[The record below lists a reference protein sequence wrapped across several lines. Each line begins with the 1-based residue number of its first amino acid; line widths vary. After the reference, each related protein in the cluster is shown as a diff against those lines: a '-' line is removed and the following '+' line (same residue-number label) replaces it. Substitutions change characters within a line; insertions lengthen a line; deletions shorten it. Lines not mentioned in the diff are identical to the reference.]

1 MSDHNNIYNI
11 MSKLD
16 ALKPEPEPE
25 TPKQAA
31 ERIYESV
38 EAKGSILEG
47 VKTVEQNLSEKY
59 MGFKKTVAAIKKSG
73 TADNPEAVAAAIG
86 RKKYGK
92 AAFQK
97 AAAAGTKMD
106 EEQVD
111 QNNDGKNDFE
121 DVKIARMKAALKG
134 KNKGVAEGTDERK
147 QNALWAQITAHEKAA
162 KASKDL
168 KRQHHLKMADQLRSQ
183 LKTSDNEQGVAE
195 GMNDTVYPNA
205 QVIKSKN
212 GKPVGEIYQ
221 DASGWGCFHY
231 RADRGYDGIDS
242 REDAIAA
249 LKDLHQEIGRSR
261 PDYTI
266 KGVAEERE
274 TLKTKHGTI
283 YKGGTYGTDYDG
295 DDAPKKPKHVPKT
308 GQKGRPKK
316 DAAPTYSK
324 TNDPF
329 GRVPDTAPKG
339 KKGTVIKG
347 KGNQDTVDEAAK
359 WRDPEHKG
367 QLYTQEP
374 RSDEDDYYGDDDYYN
389 PKPDDYPGAK
399 NLKGGGEFDHNDPLQ
414 KGFGRHGHDVL
425 DRGPRKGMPS
435 RNHITSLKGSIKA
448 AHGKH
453 AAPVLPES
461 RKTVSAM
468 VLESVNFKKMMDE
481 CDMTMAEMLECIDQD
496 IKTYKT
502 TGDMT
507 DRLRDFMHLHQH
519 AKKQMEENK
528 PVPYEVPAV
537 QRRAAGAAPL
547 TPSDVQA
554 QDAARSMHP
563 GMTKLDAPA
572 PAVNDELD
580 ELAKL
585 AGITDEGNAFTGK
598 LASTPKGGEFELD
611 GNTFKDTSNLD
622 ESMCNECGM
631 YESQCSCQEGNLFT
645 KHLKDTP
652 DGGEFEIDGKKYKDT
667 SSLEEMA
674 RLAGIFQ
681 EGKDYGDTTYNEPPT
696 YDNTPDE
703 QVQDEDVLLRGG
715 DGEVAGME
723 KKMSRDGA
731 ARFSDNPLAMKE
743 SQELIKPAAEFD
755 FVEAM
760 GRKLMQAYEGIK
772 AK

>member
-16 ALKPEPEPE
+16 ALKPEPE

-59 MGFKKTVAAIKKSG
+59 MGFK
-73 TADNPEAVAAAIG
+73 
-86 RKKYGK
+86 
-92 AAFQK
+92 
-97 AAAAGTKMD
+97 
-106 EEQVD
+106 
-111 QNNDGKNDFE
+111 
-121 DVKIARMKAALKG
+121 
-134 KNKGVAEGTDERK
+134 
-147 QNALWAQITAHEKAA
+147 
-162 KASKDL
+162 
-168 KRQHHLKMADQLRSQ
+168 
-183 LKTSDNEQGVAE
+183 
-195 GMNDTVYPNA
+195 
-205 QVIKSKN
+205 
-212 GKPVGEIYQ
+212 
-221 DASGWGCFHY
+221 
-231 RADRGYDGIDS
+231 
-242 REDAIAA
+242 
-249 LKDLHQEIGRSR
+249 
-261 PDYTI
+261 
-266 KGVAEERE
+266 EERE
-274 TLKTKHGTI
+274 TLQTKKGTI
-283 YKGGTYGTDYDG
+283 YKGGTYGTEYDPS
-295 DDAPKKPKHVPKT
+295 DEEKKTKAKHVPKK

-347 KGNQDTVDEAAK
+347 KGNQDTVDEANIQPTGAMSRSHIGNLSNPVTNSVVHPSSGKEIGLITQQPTGEYYAHPSSTGLAHSQGATFATKDEAHQFIRNAHAKAIKNGTLSDKWQKKQPLPQFAKGQQGVAEAAK
-359 WRDPEHKG
+359 WRDPEHKDK
-367 QLYTQEP
+367 LYTQEP
-374 RSDEDDYYGDDDYYN
+374 RSDEDDYYGDLDYYN

-399 NLKGGGEFDHNDPLQ
+399 NLKGGGEFDHNDPLR
-414 KGFGRHGHDVL
+414 KGFGRRGHDVL

>member
-16 ALKPEPEPE
+16 ALKPEPE

-47 VKTVEQNLSEKY
+47 VKGVEQNLSEKY
-59 MGFKKTVAAIKKSG
+59 MGFKAVEKSAKKG
-73 TADNPEAVAAAIG
+73 GAENPAAVAAAIG

-92 AAFQK
+92 TAFQK
-97 AAAAGTKMD
+97 AAAAGKKMG
-106 EEQVD
+106 E
-111 QNNDGKNDFE
+111 
-121 DVKIARMKAALKG
+121 
-134 KNKGVAEGTDERK
+134 
-147 QNALWAQITAHEKAA
+147 
-162 KASKDL
+162 S
-168 KRQHHLKMADQLRSQ
+168 
-183 LKTSDNEQGVAE
+183 EQGVAE
-195 GMNDTVYPNA
+195 GMNDTVYPNSH
-205 QVIKSKN
+205 VIKSKN

-221 DASGWGCFHY
+221 DANGWGCFHY

-274 TLKTKHGTI
+274 TLKTKGGTI
-283 YKGGTYGTDYDG
+283 YKGGTYGTDFDG
-295 DDAPKKPKHVPKT
+295 DDAPKKKEKHVPKT

-316 DAAPTYSK
+316 EKPAEYSK
-324 TNDPF
+324 SNDPF
-329 GRVPDTAPKG
+329 GRVPDKAPKG

-347 KGNQDTVDEAAK
+347 KGNQDTVDE
-359 WRDPEHKG
+359 G
-367 QLYTQEP
+367 
-374 RSDEDDYYGDDDYYN
+374 RS
-389 PKPDDYPGAK
+389 
-399 NLKGGGEFDHNDPLQ
+399 
-414 KGFGRHGHDVL
+414 
-425 DRGPRKGMPS
+425 
-435 RNHITSLKGSIKA
+435 
-448 AHGKH
+448 
-453 AAPVLPES
+453 
-461 RKTVSAM
+461 TVGTM

-507 DRLRDFMHLHQH
+507 DRLRDFMHLHNH

-547 TPSDVQA
+547 TPGNVQA

-611 GNTFKDTSNLD
+611 GETFKDTSSLD
-622 ESMCNECGM
+622 EGMCNECGM

-652 DGGEFEIDGKKYKDT
+652 DGGEFEIDGKKYQDT

-681 EGKDYGDTTYNEPPT
+681 EGKDYGDTTYNEPPM

-723 KKMSRDGA
+723 KKMNRDGA

>member
-1 MSDHNNIYNI
+1 M
-11 MSKLD
+11 
-16 ALKPEPEPE
+16 
-25 TPKQAA
+25 
-31 ERIYESV
+31 
-38 EAKGSILEG
+38 
-47 VKTVEQNLSEKY
+47 
-59 MGFKKTVAAIKKSG
+59 
-73 TADNPEAVAAAIG
+73 
-86 RKKYGK
+86 
-92 AAFQK
+92 
-97 AAAAGTKMD
+97 
-106 EEQVD
+106 
-111 QNNDGKNDFE
+111 
-121 DVKIARMKAALKG
+121 
-134 KNKGVAEGTDERK
+134 
-147 QNALWAQITAHEKAA
+147 
-162 KASKDL
+162 
-168 KRQHHLKMADQLRSQ
+168 
-183 LKTSDNEQGVAE
+183 
-195 GMNDTVYPNA
+195 
-205 QVIKSKN
+205 
-212 GKPVGEIYQ
+212 
-221 DASGWGCFHY
+221 
-231 RADRGYDGIDS
+231 
-242 REDAIAA
+242 
-249 LKDLHQEIGRSR
+249 
-261 PDYTI
+261 
-266 KGVAEERE
+266 AEERE

-374 RSDEDDYYGDDDYYN
+374 RSDEDDYYGDLDYYN

-399 NLKGGGEFDHNDPLQ
+399 NLKGGGEFDHNDPLR
-414 KGFGRHGHDVL
+414 KGFGRRGHDVL

-585 AGITDEGNAFTGK
+585 AGITDEGNTFTGK

-611 GNTFKDTSNLD
+611 SNTFKDTSNLD

>member
-16 ALKPEPEPE
+16 ALKPEPE

-73 TADNPEAVAAAIG
+73 TADNPEAVAASIG

-97 AAAAGTKMD
+97 AAAAGKKMD

-134 KNKGVAEGTDERK
+134 KN
-147 QNALWAQITAHEKAA
+147 
-162 KASKDL
+162 
-168 KRQHHLKMADQLRSQ
+168 
-183 LKTSDNEQGVAE
+183 
-195 GMNDTVYPNA
+195 
-205 QVIKSKN
+205 
-212 GKPVGEIYQ
+212 
-221 DASGWGCFHY
+221 
-231 RADRGYDGIDS
+231 
-242 REDAIAA
+242 
-249 LKDLHQEIGRSR
+249 
-261 PDYTI
+261 

-359 WRDPEHKG
+359 WRDPEHKDK
-367 QLYTQEP
+367 LYTQEP
-374 RSDEDDYYGDDDYYN
+374 RGAEDDYYGDLEYYN

-399 NLKGGGEFDHNDPLQ
+399 NLKGGGEFDHNDPLR
-414 KGFGRHGHDVL
+414 KGFGRRGHDVL

-461 RKTVSAM
+461 RKTVSTM

-481 CDMTMAEMLECIDQD
+481 CDMTMAEMLECMNQD

>member
-16 ALKPEPEPE
+16 ALKPEPE

>member
-16 ALKPEPEPE
+16 ALKPAPE

-47 VKTVEQNLSEKY
+47 VKGVEQNLSEKY
-59 MGFKKTVAAIKKSG
+59 QGFKKTVAAIKKSG
-73 TADNPEAVAAAIG
+73 TADNPEAVAAEIG

-97 AAAAGTKMD
+97 AAAAGKKMG
-106 EEQVD
+106 E
-111 QNNDGKNDFE
+111 
-121 DVKIARMKAALKG
+121 
-134 KNKGVAEGTDERK
+134 
-147 QNALWAQITAHEKAA
+147 
-162 KASKDL
+162 S
-168 KRQHHLKMADQLRSQ
+168 
-183 LKTSDNEQGVAE
+183 EQGVAE
-195 GMNDTVYPNA
+195 GMDDTVYPNA

-221 DASGWGCFHY
+221 DGNSWGCFHY

-249 LKDLHQEIGRSR
+249 LKDLHQETGRSR

-266 KGVAEERE
+266 KGVAEGLRGTGNPGMPTPYDQGHTDAKKGRAYDNPYDQPGEEQEHSQYKKGYEQGKKQGVAEERE

-283 YKGGTYGTDYDG
+283 YKGGTYGTDFDG

-316 DAAPTYSK
+316 EKPAEYSK

-347 KGNQDTVDEAAK
+347 KGNQDTVDEGRNAV
-359 WRDPEHKG
+359 G
-367 QLYTQEP
+367 Q
-374 RSDEDDYYGDDDYYN
+374 
-389 PKPDDYPGAK
+389 
-399 NLKGGGEFDHNDPLQ
+399 
-414 KGFGRHGHDVL
+414 
-425 DRGPRKGMPS
+425 
-435 RNHITSLKGSIKA
+435 
-448 AHGKH
+448 
-453 AAPVLPES
+453 
-461 RKTVSAM
+461 M

-507 DRLRDFMHLHQH
+507 DRLRDFMHLHNH
-519 AKKQMEENK
+519 AKKQMEENR

-537 QRRAAGAAPL
+537 QRQAAGAAPL
-547 TPSDVQA
+547 TPGDVQA

-563 GMTKLDAPA
+563 GMTKLDAPK
-572 PAVNDELD
+572 PAVTDELD

-598 LASTPKGGEFELD
+598 LHNTPKGGEFELD

-622 ESMCNECGM
+622 EAMCNECGM

-652 DGGEFEIDGKKYKDT
+652 DGGEFEIGGKHYKDT

-681 EGKDYGDTTYNEPPT
+681 EGKDYGDTSFNEPPT

-703 QVQDEDVLLRGG
+703 QIQDEDVLLRGG

-723 KKMSRDGA
+723 KAMHNDKPTFKNG
-731 ARFSDNPLAMKE
+731 DNPLSE
-743 SQELIKPAAEFD
+743 TTDLIKPAAEFD

>member
-16 ALKPEPEPE
+16 ALKPEPE

-73 TADNPEAVAAAIG
+73 TADNPEAVAASIG

-97 AAAAGTKMD
+97 AAAAGKKMGEGELD
-106 EEQVD
+106 ESGLQYYTGKKKYGK
-111 QNNDGKNDFE
+111 DGME
-121 DVKIARMKAALKG
+121 AALKG

-183 LKTSDNEQGVAE
+183 LKTSDNEQ
-195 GMNDTVYPNA
+195 
-205 QVIKSKN
+205 
-212 GKPVGEIYQ
+212 
-221 DASGWGCFHY
+221 
-231 RADRGYDGIDS
+231 
-242 REDAIAA
+242 
-249 LKDLHQEIGRSR
+249 
-261 PDYTI
+261 
-266 KGVAEERE
+266 GVAEERE

-374 RSDEDDYYGDDDYYN
+374 RGAEDDYYGDLDYYN

-399 NLKGGGEFDHNDPLQ
+399 NLKGGGEFDHNDPLR

-496 IKTYKT
+496 IKTYNT

>member
-16 ALKPEPEPE
+16 ALKPEPE

-73 TADNPEAVAAAIG
+73 TADNPEAVAASIG

-195 GMNDTVYPNA
+195 
-205 QVIKSKN
+205 
-212 GKPVGEIYQ
+212 
-221 DASGWGCFHY
+221 
-231 RADRGYDGIDS
+231 
-242 REDAIAA
+242 
-249 LKDLHQEIGRSR
+249 
-261 PDYTI
+261 
-266 KGVAEERE
+266 ERE

-359 WRDPEHKG
+359 WRDPEHKDK
-367 QLYTQEP
+367 LYTQEP
-374 RSDEDDYYGDDDYYN
+374 RGADDDYYGDLDYYN

-399 NLKGGGEFDHNDPLQ
+399 NLKGGGEFDHNDPLR
-414 KGFGRHGHDVL
+414 KGFGRRGHDVL

-563 GMTKLDAPA
+563 GMTKRDAPA

-585 AGITDEGNAFTGK
+585 AGITDEGNTFTGK

-611 GNTFKDTSNLD
+611 SNTFKDTSNLD

>member
-16 ALKPEPEPE
+16 ALKPAPE

-47 VKTVEQNLSEKY
+47 VTSVEQTLSEKY
-59 MGFKKTVAAIKKSG
+59 QGFKKTVTAIKKSG

-97 AAAAGTKMD
+97 AAAAGKKMG
-106 EEQVD
+106 E
-111 QNNDGKNDFE
+111 
-121 DVKIARMKAALKG
+121 
-134 KNKGVAEGTDERK
+134 
-147 QNALWAQITAHEKAA
+147 
-162 KASKDL
+162 S
-168 KRQHHLKMADQLRSQ
+168 
-183 LKTSDNEQGVAE
+183 EQGVTE
-195 GMNDTVYPNA
+195 GMDDTVYPNA

-221 DASGWGCFHY
+221 DGNSWGCFHY

-266 KGVAEERE
+266 KGVAETVDMEEGKVANARVNEIRQLAKDFFGENPYSSAVIAGGKFLRLSFPVSSFLFQPKGIKRYRYEPMSSITPEDQQAIKGLVGRFQKFMAKHGVGKDEFDMKFHIGAYLYASVRIAIPQEQPMEEERE

-316 DAAPTYSK
+316 EKPAEYSK

-347 KGNQDTVDEAAK
+347 KGNQDTVDE
-359 WRDPEHKG
+359 G
-367 QLYTQEP
+367 
-374 RSDEDDYYGDDDYYN
+374 RS
-389 PKPDDYPGAK
+389 
-399 NLKGGGEFDHNDPLQ
+399 
-414 KGFGRHGHDVL
+414 
-425 DRGPRKGMPS
+425 
-435 RNHITSLKGSIKA
+435 
-448 AHGKH
+448 
-453 AAPVLPES
+453 
-461 RKTVSAM
+461 TVGAM

-496 IKTYKT
+496 IRTYKT

-507 DRLRDFMHLHQH
+507 DRLRDFMHLHNH
-519 AKKQMEENK
+519 AKKQMEENR

-547 TPSDVQA
+547 TPGDVQA

-563 GMTKLDAPA
+563 GMTKLDAPK
-572 PAVNDELD
+572 PAVHDELD

-611 GNTFKDTSNLD
+611 SNTFKDTSSLD

-723 KKMSRDGA
+723 KKMNKDGA
-731 ARFSDNPLAMKE
+731 ARFSDNPLAMQE
-743 SQELIKPAAEFD
+743 SKDLIKPAAEFD
-755 FVEAM
+755 YVEAM

>member
-16 ALKPEPEPE
+16 ALKPEPE

-97 AAAAGTKMD
+97 AAAAGKKMGEGELD
-106 EEQVD
+106 ESGLQYYTGKKKYGK
-111 QNNDGKNDFE
+111 DGME
-121 DVKIARMKAALKG
+121 AL
-134 KNKGVAEGTDERK
+134 
-147 QNALWAQITAHEKAA
+147 A
-162 KASKDL
+162 KAGRDGASQEELGRIKD
-168 KRQHHLKMADQLRSQ
+168 K
-183 LKTSDNEQGVAE
+183 
-195 GMNDTVYPNA
+195 Y
-205 QVIKSKN
+205 IKN
-212 GKPVGEIYQ
+212 
-221 DASGWGCFHY
+221 
-231 RADRGYDGIDS
+231 
-242 REDAIAA
+242 EDAAE
-249 LKDLHQEIGRSR
+249 DTCNECGMYESHCEC
-261 PDYTI
+261 DHDHMH
-266 KGVAEERE
+266 EERE

-374 RSDEDDYYGDDDYYN
+374 RSDEDDYYGDLDYYN

-399 NLKGGGEFDHNDPLQ
+399 NLKGGGEFDHNDPLR
-414 KGFGRHGHDVL
+414 KGFGRSGHDVL

-611 GNTFKDTSNLD
+611 GKKFKDTSNLD

-631 YESQCSCQEGNLFT
+631 YESQCSCNEGNLFT

>member
-16 ALKPEPEPE
+16 ALKPAPE

-47 VKTVEQNLSEKY
+47 VKTVEQTLSEKY
-59 MGFKKTVAAIKKSG
+59 MGFKAVEKSAKKG
-73 TADNPEAVAAAIG
+73 GAENPAAVAVAVG

-97 AAAAGTKMD
+97 AAAAGKKMGESQLD
-106 EEQVD
+106 EGIMD
-111 QNNDGKNDFE
+111 S
-121 DVKIARMKAALKG
+121 LKG
-134 KNKGVAEGTDERK
+134 VVAKLQALPMIQKNLAAAKAKLPQIIAAAQKSQSGKDLMANLGIDKQQAQVAEGLGKTI
-147 QNALWAQITAHEKAA
+147 AWGSYAGAG
-162 KASKDL
+162 ASL
-168 KRQHHLKMADQLRSQ
+168 IAIVADFAMRAYIS
-183 LKTSDNEQGVAE
+183 
-195 GMNDTVYPNA
+195 M
-205 QVIKSKN
+205 
-212 GKPVGEIYQ
+212 GKPSFEEMSSYQ
-221 DASGWGCFHY
+221 ASGFLLLASFAAVG
-231 RADRGYDGIDS
+231 AG
-242 REDAIAA
+242 AIALGTSKA
-249 LKDLHQEIGRSR
+249 LDSMKKDDMDE
-261 PDYTI
+261 D
-266 KGVAEERE
+266 RE

-283 YKGGTYGTDYDG
+283 YKGGTYGTDFDG

-316 DAAPTYSK
+316 EKPAEYSK

-329 GRVPDTAPKG
+329 GRVPDKAPKG

-347 KGNQDTVDEAAK
+347 KGNQDTVDE
-359 WRDPEHKG
+359 G
-367 QLYTQEP
+367 C
-374 RSDEDDYYGDDDYYN
+374 
-389 PKPDDYPGAK
+389 
-399 NLKGGGEFDHNDPLQ
+399 
-414 KGFGRHGHDVL
+414 
-425 DRGPRKGMPS
+425 
-435 RNHITSLKGSIKA
+435 
-448 AHGKH
+448 
-453 AAPVLPES
+453 
-461 RKTVSAM
+461 KTVGTM

-481 CDMTMAEMLECIDQD
+481 CDMTMAEMLECINQD
-496 IKTYKT
+496 IQSYKT

-507 DRLRDFMHLHQH
+507 DRLRDFMHLHNH

-547 TPSDVQA
+547 TPGDVQA

-611 GNTFKDTSNLD
+611 GKTFKDTSSLD
-622 ESMCNECGM
+622 EAMCNECGM
-631 YESQCSCQEGNLFT
+631 YESQCSCHEGNLFT

-652 DGGEFEIDGKKYKDT
+652 DGGEFEIDGKKYRDT

-723 KKMSRDGA
+723 KKMNRDGA

-755 FVEAM
+755 YVEAM

-772 AK
+772 AKWR

>member
-16 ALKPEPEPE
+16 ALKPEPE

-47 VKTVEQNLSEKY
+47 VKGVEQNLSEKY
-59 MGFKKTVAAIKKSG
+59 MGFKAVEKSAKKG
-73 TADNPEAVAAAIG
+73 GAENPAAVAAAVG

-97 AAAAGTKMD
+97 AAATGKKMG
-106 EEQVD
+106 E
-111 QNNDGKNDFE
+111 
-121 DVKIARMKAALKG
+121 
-134 KNKGVAEGTDERK
+134 
-147 QNALWAQITAHEKAA
+147 
-162 KASKDL
+162 S
-168 KRQHHLKMADQLRSQ
+168 
-183 LKTSDNEQGVAE
+183 EQGVTE
-195 GMNDTVYPNA
+195 GMDDTVYPNA

-221 DASGWGCFHY
+221 DGNSWGCFHY

-266 KGVAEERE
+266 KGVAESSNKWKVVLASDPKGESYEFDAHDEDHANGVAQDIADQENAPVILLFNNRKVEVVEPERWEGMAEERE
-274 TLKTKHGTI
+274 TLKTKTGTI

-295 DDAPKKPKHVPKT
+295 DDAPKKKEKHKPKT

-316 DAAPTYSK
+316 EKPAEYSK

-329 GRVPDTAPKG
+329 GRVPDKAPKG

-367 QLYTQEP
+367 KLYTQEP
-374 RSDEDDYYGDDDYYN
+374 RGADDDYYGDEDYYN
-389 PKPDDYPGAK
+389 PKPDNYPGAK
-399 NLKGGGEFDHNDPLQ
+399 RLKGGGEFDHNDPLQ
-414 KGFGRHGHDVL
+414 KGFGRRGHDVL

-448 AHGKH
+448 AQGKH

-461 RKTVSAM
+461 RKTAGTM

-481 CDMTMAEMLECIDQD
+481 CNMTLEEMLECMNQD
-496 IKTYKT
+496 IRAYKA

-507 DRLRDFMHLHQH
+507 DRLRDFMHLHNH
-519 AKKQMEENK
+519 AKKQMEEAG

-547 TPSDVQA
+547 TPGNVQA

-563 GMTKLDAPA
+563 GMTKLDAPKL
-572 PAVNDELD
+572 AVHDELD

-598 LASTPKGGEFELD
+598 LANTPKGGEFELD
-611 GNTFKDTSNLD
+611 GKTFKDTSSLD
-622 ESMCNECGM
+622 EGMCNECGM
-631 YESQCSCQEGNLFT
+631 YESQCSCHEGNLFT

-652 DGGEFEIDGKKYKDT
+652 DGEEFEIDGKKYRDT

-681 EGKDYGDTTYNEPPT
+681 EGKDYGDTTYPEPPT

-723 KKMSRDGA
+723 KKMNKDGA
-731 ARFSDNPLAMKE
+731 ARFSDNPLAMQE
-743 SQELIKPAAEFD
+743 SKELIKPAAEFD

-772 AK
+772 TK